1 MTSVKRRVVA
11 RPCEV
16 AENTIWHSACGSLFG
31 IVSKY
36 ISGNLSPSVI
46 IKQDIKNE
54 IYDLR

>member
-16 AENTIWHSACGSLFG
+16 AENTIWHSAGSLFG

-36 ISGNLSPSVI
+36 ISRNLKPSVD
-46 IKQDIKNE
+46 IKQELKDE
-54 IYDLR
+54 IYDFR